1 MVERET
7 ALSETDVRCAGV
19 GDCAD
24 ACFEAVGD
32 LGMRVYYAV
41 RRSLA
46 FMGEVAC
53 SIWRRITG
61 RGHVRRVDWWL
72 AFEAVG
78 PRAVLIVSLIS
89 FLIGLILAFV
99 GAAQLKLFGAQIYV
113 ASLVAIASIRIMG
126 AMMTG
131 VIMAGRTGAAY
142 AATIGAM
149 AANEELDAMRVMGI
163 GRSDF
168 LVMPRL
174 AAMVVC
180 MPILTLLAD
189 VMAILG
195 GAAVGVL
202 MFRIPMQEYMAYTM
216 DALGW
221 QNFFVGIFHG
231 VVYGIIIALCGCY
244 YGIYSGRDAGSVGA
258 AATRA
263 VVSSVV
269 WMVVATGFITFIFEV
284 LGI

>member
-1 MVERET
+1 M
-7 ALSETDVRCAGV
+7 
-19 GDCAD
+19 
-24 ACFEAVGD
+24 
-32 LGMRVYYAV
+32 
-41 RRSLA
+41 
-46 FMGEVAC
+46 
-53 SIWRRITG
+53 
-61 RGHVRRVDWWL
+61 DWWL